1 MHPSSGPR
9 VFVGKT
15 LEAAHVGSSERT
27 DDEPRSSIDRRG
39 FFKSGLAQPPKNET
53 MTAVSAVFLHPPIM
67 MFRSVSLRTT
77 PS

>member
-1 MHPSSGPR
+1 L
-9 VFVGKT
+9 

-53 MTAVSAVFLHPPIM
+53 MTAVSAVFFHPPIM
-67 MFRSVSLRTT
+67 DFREEAVFFPQIAPLS
-77 PS
+77 